1 MPKPYDDAMKKL
13 VGGNPQDLISWV
25 LPGAQF
31 GKQLPFELNVENIYA
46 DGLLLATLDGHEFLA
61 HFEFQSSNDVYI
73 GERLLEYNVLASRQ
87 YNYLPV
93 YSCVIYL
100 KNHGNVPHSPFLRG
114 LPNGEEVVRFHYRSI
129 ELGKLA
135 AGELLQTGL
144 VGLLP
149 LLPLTKDGARREV
162 VEEMISGLVSAEKPE
177 SLWIGYALASKV
189 LKDDLKWLRRRFAML
204 EDILRDTPVYQEVLA
219 EGVEKGL
226 EQGLEKGL
234 EKGLEQGIK
243 EGELRAQRQTLL
255 DIVQERFPAIA
266 RLAKQQADAIEDPE
280 VLRRLTVKISIVRTS
295 KEAEQFLLNPSSAEN
310 RH

>member
-13 VGGNPQDLISWV
+13 VGGNPQDLISWL
-25 LPGAQF
+25 LPGEKF
-31 GKQLPFELNVENIYA
+31 GKQLAFELNVENIYA
-46 DGLLLATLDGHEFLA
+46 DGLLLATLDGKEFLA
-61 HFEFQSSNDVYI
+61 HFEFQSSYDGRI

-100 KNHGNVPHSPFLRG
+100 KNHSSVPHSPFLRG
-114 LPNGEEVVRFHYRSI
+114 LPNGEEVVRFHYKSI
-129 ELGKLA
+129 ELGKLG

-162 VEEMISGLVSAEKPE
+162 VEEMISGLISAEKTE

-189 LKDDLKWLRRRFAML
+189 LKHDLDWLKRRFAML

-219 EGVEKGL
+219 KGEEKGREEGKL
-226 EQGLEKGL
+226 E
-234 EKGLEQGIK
+234 
-243 EGELRAQRQTLL
+243 AQRQTLL
-255 DIVQERFPAIA
+255 DIVEERFPAIV
-266 RLAKQQADAIEDPE
+266 RLAKQQAAAIQDPE
-280 VLRRLTVKISIVRTS
+280 VLRRLTVKISVVKTS
-295 KEAEQFLLNPSSAEN
+295 NEAEQYLLNPSSTEN

>member
-13 VGGNPQDLISWV
+13 VGGNPQDMVSWV
-25 LPGAQF
+25 IPGAQF
-31 GKQLPFELNVENIYA
+31 GKQLPLELGVENIYA
-46 DGLLLATLDGHEFLA
+46 DGLLQATLDGKEFLA
-61 HFEFQSSNDVYI
+61 HIEFQSSYDGRI

-87 YNYLPV
+87 YHYLPV

-100 KNHGNVPHSPFLRG
+100 KNHNNVPDSPFTKG
-114 LPNGEEVVRFHYRSI
+114 LPNGEEIVRFYYRSI

-162 VEEMISGLVSAEKPE
+162 VEEMITGLVSAEKTE
-177 SLWIGYALASKV
+177 SLWIGYALASRV

-219 EGVEKGL
+219 EGE
-226 EQGLEKGL
+226 EKGL
-234 EKGLEQGIK
+234 EKGIK

-255 DIVQERFPAIA
+255 DIVQERFPEIA

-280 VLRRLTVKISIVRTS
+280 VLRRLTVKISIVKTS
-295 KEAEQFLLNPSSAEN
+295 MEAEQYLLDPSSAEN

>member
-13 VGGNPQDLISWV
+13 VGGNPQDLVSWV

-31 GKQLPFELNVENIYA
+31 GKQLPFELSVENIYA
-46 DGLLLATLDGHEFLA
+46 DGLLQVSLDGNEFLA
-61 HFEFQSSNDVYI
+61 HIEFQSSYDGHI

-87 YNYLPV
+87 YHYLPV

-100 KNHGNVPHSPFLRG
+100 KNHSEVPMSPLIRG

-129 ELGKLA
+129 ELGKLV

-162 VEEMISGLVSAEKPE
+162 VEEMISGLVSAEKTE
-177 SLWIGYALASKV
+177 SLWIGYALASRAM
-189 LKDDLKWLRRRFAML
+189 KDDLQWLKRRFAML
-204 EDILRDTPVYQEVLA
+204 EDILRETPVYQEVLA
-219 EGVEKGL
+219 EGEEKGREEGKL
-226 EQGLEKGL
+226 E
-234 EKGLEQGIK
+234 
-243 EGELRAQRQTLL
+243 AQRQTLL

-266 RLAKQQADAIEDPE
+266 RLAKRQADAIKDPE
-280 VLRRLTVKISIVRTS
+280 VLRHLTVKISVVKTS
-295 KEAEQFLLNPSSAEN
+295 QEAEQFLLNPSSAEN
-310 RH
+310 KH

>member
-13 VGGNPQDLISWV
+13 VGGNPQDLVSWV
-25 LPGAQF
+25 LPGAQY

-46 DGLLLATLDGHEFLA
+46 DGLLLATLDGKEFLA

-73 GERLLEYNVLASRQ
+73 GERMLEYNVLASRQ
-87 YNYLPV
+87 YHYLPV

-114 LPNGEEVVRFHYRSI
+114 LPNGEEIVRFHYRSI

-135 AGELLQTGL
+135 AEELLQTGL

-162 VEEMISGLVSAEKPE
+162 VEKMISGLVSAEKTE

-189 LKDDLKWLRRRFAML
+189 LKDDLKWLKRRFAML

-226 EQGLEKGL
+226 EQGLE
-234 EKGLEQGIK
+234 QGIK
-243 EGELRAQRQTLL
+243 EGKLEAQRQTLL

-266 RLAKQQADAIEDPE
+266 RLAKQQADAIENPE
-280 VLRRLTVKISIVRTS
+280 VLRRLTVKISIVKTS
-295 KEAEQFLLNPSSAEN
+295 KEAEQYLLNPGSVEN
-310 RH
+310 KH

>member
-13 VGGNPQDLISWV
+13 VGGNPQDLVSWV
-25 LPGAQF
+25 LPGAQY

-46 DGLLLATLDGHEFLA
+46 DGLLLATLDGKEFLA
-61 HFEFQSSNDVYI
+61 HFEFQSSYDRHI
-73 GERLLEYNVLASRQ
+73 GERLLEYNMLASRQ
-87 YNYLPV
+87 YDYLPV

-100 KNHGNVPHSPFLRG
+100 KNHSDVPISPFIRG
-114 LPNGEEVVRFHYRSI
+114 LPTGEEVVRFHYRSI
-129 ELGKLA
+129 ELGKII

-162 VEEMISGLVSAEKPE
+162 VEEMITGLVSAEKTE
-177 SLWIGYALASKV
+177 SLWIGYALASRV
-189 LKDDLKWLRRRFAML
+189 LKDDLKWLKRRFAML

-219 EGVEKGL
+219 EGVE
-226 EQGLEKGL
+226 
-234 EKGLEQGIK
+234 QGIK
-243 EGELRAQRQTLL
+243 EGKLEAQRQTLL

-280 VLRRLTVKISIVRTS
+280 VLRHLTVKISIVKTS
-295 KEAEQFLLNPSSAEN
+295 KEAEQFLLNPSSVEN